1 MAMTSWVTHGIRLL
15 AFVYT
20 AIASEAT
27 RPALGRRVH
36 DNDLLGHP

>member
-1 MAMTSWVTHGIRLL
+1 L
-15 AFVYT
+15 AFVF
-20 AIASEAT
+20 AAMASEAN